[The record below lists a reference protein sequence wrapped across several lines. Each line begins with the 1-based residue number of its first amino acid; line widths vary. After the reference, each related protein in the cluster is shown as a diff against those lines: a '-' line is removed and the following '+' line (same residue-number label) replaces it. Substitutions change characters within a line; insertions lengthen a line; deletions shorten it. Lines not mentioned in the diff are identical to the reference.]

1 MVRQLRSAL
10 EVEKRQAAAEARA
23 ATQHAVA
30 NVRALLAAGLVAD
43 GNVALQE
50 AVDSGVIKKD
60 SSEHKILTALLLAS
74 AQRAQ
79 GVSAPR
85 LTQAMGNLYSP
96 GGGSTDDEKALWEA
110 FTQAELNKRLA
121 SLPEQD
127 LATENPEG
135 LIEMHR
141 EEARAHAR
149 KLVIQE
155 LALRRP
161 HKVPGLLR
169 EMVQSARNTGSR
181 GEVGRFLHDLR
192 ALNPGIVDAVLEEDP
207 VLAITLDDLRASG
220 AQVTPQSIDATFS
233 RRSLVPRSEADW
245 NKLTARSPNRQPEI
259 KPENDLT
266 AAIEKLVQDRELR
279 NALKKELEAGSQKQ
293 RFIDNYKRAWLH
305 GYSQE
310 EAALFSVRMFTS
322 QFYRSNAAWNPTW
335 LRRENAPESYF
346 PTAIFPTITPDD
358 FATQVNYK
366 VAEAMAAAV
375 NAQRAAEGK
384 PQDVKVRDIFRDFN
398 ILVTAR
404 PATIGRQSEILF
416 EAHYQLKAPGAP
428 MVQLQARDGQPWQW
442 IVPFG
447 ADEDYVRRKFNEA
460 FNLEGKGGLRELAE
474 KYRGRTLRQAYELE
488 WQGAAMLRIANSKEK
503 SWGEIL
509 EPIGQALRDAT
520 PESVRNAAS
529 ASLSW
534 LGGLL
539 EDARFLMESAADEAY
554 RNNPEL
560 AQQAETALNEVQSVL
575 AQVWQWGQKVG
586 RGAQRVLGEVQGSLQ
601 QWRQDRLSGE
611 QQPGAMVFSPEE
623 LQALTESSLDEAQP
637 EAAMRWQNLL
647 GKIQAGLEQIWA
659 LREQIDRGAAAAR
672 GEARGLRE
680 WIRRGAE
687 EAREEAQDQP
697 QRPRPWAP
705 RQGGSS
711 FEREQAATLF
721 TPEQVRRAGEA
732 LQAQG
737 QRAVETRGQSVIDLM
752 QTGLEQAQDL
762 LKLAQDRGLEVRQ
775 QARDTTL
782 RFVDDMIEQ
791 VRGVAEFAR
800 QTVQAPLPRR
810 PDPMQRAQEAIQ
822 QASKER
828 ENARRRGSEEPQEQT
843 RRPGHEPGI
852 FRILRA
858 LEQAREALKQQPPS
872 RGADA
877 LERAIDEIAK
887 VQKDSVRLYPQPEL
901 SLEENMQKFTENLQK
916 TLQQVVETARKFD
929 EWTREQFTPSEPPP
943 PPRWGWSNRG
953 NRNARGSSGGGAAP

>member
-1 MVRQLRSAL
+1 
-10 EVEKRQAAAEARA
+10 
-23 ATQHAVA
+23 
-30 NVRALLAAGLVAD
+30 
-43 GNVALQE
+43 
-50 AVDSGVIKKD
+50 
-60 SSEHKILTALLLAS
+60 
-74 AQRAQ
+74 
-79 GVSAPR
+79 
-85 LTQAMGNLYSP
+85 
-96 GGGSTDDEKALWEA
+96 
-110 FTQAELNKRLA
+110 
-121 SLPEQD
+121 
-127 LATENPEG
+127 
-135 LIEMHR
+135 
-141 EEARAHAR
+141 
-149 KLVIQE
+149 
-155 LALRRP
+155 
-161 HKVPGLLR
+161 
-169 EMVQSARNTGSR
+169 
-181 GEVGRFLHDLR
+181 
-192 ALNPGIVDAVLEEDP
+192 LNPGIVDAVLEKDP
-207 VLAITLDDLRASG
+207 VLAITLDDLRSAG
-220 AQVTPQSIDATFS
+220 RQVTPQSIDSMLSARPLT
-233 RRSLVPRSEADW
+233 PRPEADW
-245 NKLTARSPNRQPEI
+245 NRLTAKSPNKQPEI
-259 KPENDLT
+259 KPESDLK
-266 AAIEKLVQDRELR
+266 AAIEKLVQDRELK
-279 NALKKELEAGSQKQ
+279 NALEKELAAGKQKQ
-293 RFIDNYKRAWLH
+293 LFIDNYKRAWLH

-310 EAALFSVRMFTS
+310 EAALFSVRMFIS

-346 PTAIFPTITPDD
+346 PTAVFPTITPDD
-358 FATQVNYK
+358 FATQVTYK

-384 PQDVKVRDIFRDFN
+384 PSDVEVRDIFRDFN

-404 PATIGRQSEILF
+404 PVTIGQQSEILF

-428 MVQLQARDGQPWQW
+428 MVQLEARPGQPWQW

-474 KYRGRTLRQAYELE
+474 KYRGKTLRQAYELE

-509 EPIGQALRDAT
+509 APIGQALRDAT

-529 ASLSW
+529 ASLRW

-560 AQQAETALNEVQSVL
+560 AQQAETALNEVQSAL
-575 AQVWQWGQKVG
+575 AQVWRWGQKVG

-611 QQPGAMVFSPEE
+611 QPPAAMVFSPEE
-623 LQALTESSLDEAQP
+623 LQALTDETQP
-637 EAAMRWQNLL
+637 EAAMRWQNLF

-659 LREQIDRGAAAAR
+659 LREQIERGAAATS
-672 GEARGLRE
+672 GGARGLRE

-705 RQGGSS
+705 RRGGSS

-782 RFVDDMIEQ
+782 RFVDDLIEQ

-822 QASKER
+822 RASKER
-828 ENARRRGSEEPQEQT
+828 ESARRQAQEEPQEQT
-843 RRPGHEPGI
+843 RRPGYEPGI

-858 LEQAREALKQQPPS
+858 LEKAREALKQQPPS

-887 VQKDSVRLYPQPEL
+887 VQKESVRLYPQTEL

-929 EWTREQFTPSEPPP
+929 EWTREQFAPSEPPP

-953 NRNARGSSGGGAAP
+953 NRSARGSSGGGAAP